1 MRISVFLALA
11 FLLGPSLLNPAGLRA
26 ETVAERSVL
35 LVRQGAAALLRGKFE
50 HAISS
55 YDRALQYDKLSPVRK
70 ASIHS
75 DRGVAR
81 WRLQQPDLALADFNK
96 AIELNAQYPQV
107 YNNMGNVYMDQNS
120 YKKALQAYSKAIEIA
135 PTYGVAY
142 NNRGSA
148 YFELGKVDEAILDFS
163 QAVKFLALNAVPH
176 NGRGRSYLAKE
187 KNYAALRDLSR
198 AVKLNKT
205 YGMVFL
211 SRGRAYANLGRHA
224 EAIKDYTHAISL
236 ARMQPELYFERGKLY
251 QKQGKHFPAIADFT
265 KVIDLAPG
273 HAKAYALR
281 GLSFGVL
288 KKYEKA
294 FSDADKSVELDPNGY
309 LAFLSRGK
317 IAKLKKDYDNA
328 LDDFKTVLEVNKA
341 NAEAPKLI
349 AQIYE
354 IRKNQEEA
362 LNYYRRSL
370 AANRFL
376 GGSRKGVKRLTG
388 TLPTYEGALIGEPV
402 AGWSLSRLPD
412 GRYYIYNERYPYLYG
427 FIETYGKGAPRL
439 IEWTPMKGVWKGIG
453 QLRYFAGMKGEGEQ
467 AISLEYT
474 AIINLKKA
482 RLAAIEPYK
491 WGTKLAKW
499 KWGNGSVSITDPDG
513 MVSEVA
519 LKKAVPVAVASRR
532 RLARRRR
539 VSSPWGDIWE
549 PVRRSPRAKRHR
561 TAKKKRHRRRRKKTF
576 VDWLFN

>member
-1 MRISVFLALA
+1 MRIPVFLLLA
-11 FLLGPSLLNPAGLRA
+11 FLSIPSALMA

-50 HAISS
+50 SAISS
-55 YDRALQYDKLSPVRK
+55 YDRALEYDKLSPIRK

-81 WRLQQPDLALADFNK
+81 WRLQQPGLALADFNK

-107 YNNMGNVYMDQNS
+107 YNNMGNVYMDQNN
-120 YKKALQAYSKAIEIA
+120 YEKALQAYSKAIEIA

-148 YFELGKVDEAILDFS
+148 YFELSKIDEAIIDFTL
-163 QAVKFLALNAVPH
+163 AVKFLALNAVPH
-176 NGRGRSYLAKE
+176 NGRGRAFLSKG
-187 KNYAALRDLSR
+187 KNYAAMRDLSR

-211 SRGRAYANLGRHA
+211 SRARAFAELGRSS

-236 ARMQPELYFERGKLY
+236 ARLQPELYYERGKLY
-251 QKQGKHFPAIADFT
+251 QKQGSHPPAIADFT

-273 HAKAYALR
+273 HANAYALR

-317 IAKLKKDYDNA
+317 IAKRQKEYENA
-328 LDDFKTVLEVNKA
+328 LDDFNTVLKVNAA

-354 IRKNQEEA
+354 IGKNKEEA
-362 LNYYRRSL
+362 INFYRRSL
-370 AANRFL
+370 AADRFL
-376 GGSRKGVKRLTG
+376 SGSRAGLKRLTG
-388 TLPTYEGALIGEPV
+388 TLPTYEGKLIGEQV
-402 AGWSLSRLPD
+402 AGWSLSQLPD
-412 GRYYIYNERYPYLYG
+412 GKYYIYNERYPYLYG
-427 FIETYGKGAPRL
+427 FIETYGKGEPRL
-439 IEWTPMKGVWKGIG
+439 IQWTPMKGAWRGIG

-467 AISLEYT
+467 AVSLEYT
-474 AIINLKKA
+474 ALIDLKKA
-482 RLAAIEPYK
+482 RLVAIEPYQ
-491 WGTKLAKW
+491 WGKKQAKW
-499 KWGNGSVSITDPDG
+499 KWGNGSVTITDPDG
-513 MVSEVA
+513 MTSEVV
-519 LKKAVPVAVASRR
+519 LKKAAPLSLAAERR
-532 RLARRRR
+532 QGGRGS
-539 VSSPWGDIWE
+539 VSSPVGNRWAAA
-549 PVRRSPRAKRHR
+549 R
-561 TAKKKRHRRRRKKTF
+561 
-576 VDWLFN
+576 